1 MKILVIRRDNIGD
14 LVCTTPL
21 LMALRGRHPD
31 AWIGVLTNS
40 YCAPVL
46 AGHPA
51 IDEVFVYRKAKHRE
65 PGQSLPAAYL
75 ERLAMIW
82 RLRRLAVDRV
92 ILAAPARQASA
103 ERFARWVAPKAVVG
117 GRDGP
122 GRHEAEKVFAVAREF
137 DIAGPP
143 PACLIEADAH
153 QIEHTRDSLL
163 PALRGRPLIGLHISA
178 RKPSQRWP
186 AERFATLARSLHER
200 WRAGLLLFWSPG
212 PADHP
217 QHPGDDDKAAAIVS
231 ACHDLPLQPMPTA
244 RLDQLMT
251 GLSLTDAVIC
261 ADGGAMHV
269 AAGLG
274 RPIVC
279 LFGDSSA
286 ERWHPWGVPFE
297 LLQKPS
303 RQVLDIP
310 VDDVLAAWERLSGK
324 PQWASSQLTP
334 TPTSTNNGTAS

>member
-21 LMALRGRHPD
+21 LMALRGRHPE

-65 PGQSLPAAYL
+65 PGQSLPAVYL
-75 ERLAMIW
+75 ARLAMIW

-103 ERFARWVAPKAVVG
+103 ERFARWVAPKAIVG
-117 GRDGP
+117 GQEGP
-122 GRHEAEKVFAVAREF
+122 GRHEAEKVFAVAGAFGIE
-137 DIAGPP
+137 GPP
-143 PACLIEADAH
+143 PPCLIEADAR
-153 QIEHTRDSLL
+153 QIEDAREAL
-163 PALRGRPLIGLHISA
+163 PAAFRGRPLIALHVSA
-178 RKPSQRWP
+178 RKASQRWP
-186 AERFATLARSLHER
+186 AERFAELARHLHER
-200 WRAGLLLFWSPG
+200 WQAGLLLFWSPG

-217 QHPGDDDKAAAIVS
+217 QHPGDDEKAAAIVA
-231 ACHDLPLQPMPTA
+231 ACAGLPLQPMPT
-244 RLDQLMT
+244 RHLDQLMT
-251 GLSLTDAVIC
+251 GLSLADAVIC

-279 LFGDSSA
+279 LFGDSNA
-286 ERWHPWGVPFE
+286 ERWHPWGVSYE

-303 RQVLDIP
+303 RQGLDIQ
-310 VDDVLAAWERLSGK
+310 VDEVLAAWERLIGET
-324 PQWASSQLTP
+324 QWASSQLPP
-334 TPTSTNNGTAS
+334 TPTSTSSGTAS

>member
-21 LMALRGRHPD
+21 LLALRRHHPE

-51 IDEVFVYRKAKHRE
+51 IDEVFIYRKAKHRE
-65 PGQSLPAAYL
+65 PGQSLPAVYL
-75 ERLAMIW
+75 ERAAMIW
-82 RLRRLAVDRV
+82 RLRRLAIDQV

-103 ERFARWVAPKAVVG
+103 ERFARWVAPRAVLG
-117 GRDGP
+117 GRDSP
-122 GRHEAEKVFAVAREF
+122 VRHEAEKVFAVAG
-137 DIAGPP
+137 DLGIAGPP
-143 PACLIEADAH
+143 PACLIEADAR
-153 QIEHTRDSLL
+153 QIEQARGALL
-163 PALRGRPLIGLHISA
+163 PALRGHPLIGLHISA

-186 AERFATLARSLHER
+186 AERFAALARALHQR
-200 WRAGLLLFWSPG
+200 WQAGLLLFWSPG

-217 QHPGDDDKAAAIVS
+217 QHPGDDEKAAAIVA
-231 ACHDLPLQPMPTA
+231 ACHDLPLQPMPT
-244 RLDQLMT
+244 RQLDQLIT
-251 GLSLTDAVIC
+251 GLSLADSVIC

-286 ERWHPWGVPFE
+286 ERWHPWGVPYE
-297 LLQKPS
+297 LLQTPS
-303 RQVLDIP
+303 RQVADIG
-310 VDDVLAAWERLSGK
+310 VDAVLAAWERINGK
-324 PQWASSQLTP
+324 PQWASSQLPP
-334 TPTSTNNGTAS
+334 TPTSTSSGTAS